1 MLRQKGFVAG
11 HWISSRHDSHRP
23 PTQALMILL
32 ECLLTPICPPC
43 TTDGQLMSRQFTYVT
58 PILKSIHWLEI
69 NERIEYKILSLRP
82 TYKLFNTTQ
91 PAYLHDLI

>member
-1 MLRQKGFVAG
+1 
-11 HWISSRHDSHRP
+11 
-23 PTQALMILL
+23 
-32 ECLLTPICPPC
+32 
-43 TTDGQLMSRQFTYVT
+43 MSRQFTHVT